1 MTVATRPPAATYSP
15 AETYRSATTPLKGAR
30 TAESLRATPASCR
43 RASAPARAS
52 RAAAHCPS
60 WRSASACEIAL
71 LSMSFLVRRH
81 SSLAIRSCV
90 RGEARLGTRFE
101 RRGARRAAVE
111 LCEERPCGHGRASLD
126 ERSNDTPRRSRGDI
140 GLLRRGER
148 TRDEDVSG
156 HLALGGDDGLD
167 MSRRRGSRR
176 DPPFRT
182 AERLQPL
189 TARASPAS
197 QGPTRRTT
205 GTLRSETV
213 ESIGFFLEYDVGAGG
228 ARASQPI
235 PLVPPVITTFLPS

>member
-1 MTVATRPPAATYSP
+1 MSQK
-15 AETYRSATTPLKGAR
+15 KGVDR
-30 TAESLRATPASCR
+30 HDRCD
-43 RASAPARAS
+43 APAGRNIFAGRNVPLRDDAAEGS
-52 RAAAHCPS
+52 AHGGVIESDTRELSTRIGSGQGVARGGALPFLTIGFGLRNRVAVDELLGAAAFVFGDTKL
-60 WRSASACEIAL
+60 R
-71 LSMSFLVRRH
+71 
-81 SSLAIRSCV
+81 

-176 DPPFRT
+176 DLLSARRGAVT
-182 AERLQPL
+182 A
-189 TARASPAS
+189 AD
-197 QGPTRRTT
+197 G
-205 GTLRSETV
+205 
-213 ESIGFFLEYDVGAGG
+213 ES
-228 ARASQPI
+228 
-235 PLVPPVITTFLPS
+235 